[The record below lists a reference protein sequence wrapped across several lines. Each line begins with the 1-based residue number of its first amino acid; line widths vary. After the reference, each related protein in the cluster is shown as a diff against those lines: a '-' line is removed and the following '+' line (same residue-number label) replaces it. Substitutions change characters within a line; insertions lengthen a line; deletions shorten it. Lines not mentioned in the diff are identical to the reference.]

1 MLEKHLEEI
10 EQSIPSVIFF
20 MADDAARL
28 GRFKDACQIL
38 HAFNEAVAQS
48 GQVPIETFV
57 GHER

>member
-1 MLEKHLEEI
+1 
-10 EQSIPSVIFF
+10 